1 MLPSREHPWPV
12 ALRPFPEE
20 AMGSWLGRLAAF
32 YQMSMKDFDR
42 TNDLSLPWYRPNIGW
57 LLMPPLASYTVERL
71 SLLAR
76 ISPDVIEAIQT
87 PVEWITYRTSLP
99 FCVNCLF
106 LNRVDVTAPRWIRA
120 WLAPESEDCT
130 QHDEPTRFLPAYL
143 VERCKNFAVVLK
155 RASEEVEMRRWDEE
169 RARRRDRYLRARKH
183 ERSAAINVGAA
194 STLEAR

>member
-20 AMGSWLGRLAAF
+20 AIGSWLGRLAAF

-42 TNDLSLPWYRPNIGW
+42 TNDLSLPWYRPNVGW
-57 LLMPPLASYTVERL
+57 LLMPPLASYTVARL

-120 WLAPESEDCT
+120 WLAPQSEHCT
-130 QHDEPTRFLPAYL
+130 QHDGPTYVAAYQL
-143 VERCKNFAVVLK
+143 ERCKNFAAVLK
-155 RASEEVEMRRWDEE
+155 LASEQEEMQRWDEE
-169 RARRRDRYLRARKH
+169 RIRRRDRYLRILEY
-183 ERSAAINVGAA
+183 ERSASTNVNAA
-194 STLEAR
+194 STLGAR